1 MDLKRTFSFAGIAL
15 LVSGSAS
22 AADLPP
28 HNAPSVAPFFSW
40 AGSYIG
46 GNVGGGWSRG
56 NTDVLPGPDPVTFRD
71 LLPQTLSTDSK
82 GVIGGGQFGYN
93 WQTGNWVWGF
103 ETDFQG
109 SDVKGSAFESP
120 IIRNDGT
127 PFPGSGSNISI
138 HQKVD
143 WFGTVRARL
152 GATIID
158 PRFLLYGTGG
168 FAYGHVSDSA
178 NTDFRPVGTEQYP
191 ASVGTTRGG
200 WVVGAGGE
208 WAFATNWTARVEY
221 LHVDLGAA
229 GVTALPV
236 PADPPFTVTYD
247 FKTVFDVAR
256 FGINYK
262 F

>member
-1 MDLKRTFSFAGIAL
+1 MKKTFSFAGIAL
-15 LVSGSAS
+15 LVASSAS
-22 AADLPP
+22 AADLPQTYYR
-28 HNAPSVAPFFSW
+28 APPAPFFSW
-40 AGSYIG
+40 TGLYIG
-46 GNVGGGWSRG
+46 GNVGGGWSPGR
-56 NTDVLPGPDPVTFRD
+56 TDVSPGPDPVTFRD

-82 GVIGGGQFGYN
+82 GVIGGGQLGYN
-93 WQTGNWVWGF
+93 WHAGNWIWGF

-109 SDVKGSAFESP
+109 SNVNGSAFESP

-127 PFPGSGSNISI
+127 PFPGGGAISI
-138 HQKVD
+138 HQKLD

-152 GATIID
+152 GTTIID
-158 PRFLLYGTGG
+158 PRFLVYGTGG
-168 FAYGHVSDSA
+168 FAYGHISDSA

-191 ASVGTTRGG
+191 ASVDTTRGG

-208 WAFATNWTARVEY
+208 WAFAANWTARVEY

-229 GVTALPV
+229 GVTALAV
-236 PADPPFTVTYD
+236 PAAPPFSVTYD
-247 FKTVFDVAR
+247 FKTAFDVAR